1 MRIFEAD
8 IYQKLK
14 KSVQNV
20 KMLYETRNIG
30 LNMIEIFD
38 EYITHTSLNN
48 IKYLAYIL

>member
-20 KMLYETRNIG
+20 TLYETRNIG